1 METMERQESTT
12 NAAPALCAVSGVSK
26 SYGAQ
31 RVLNGVDLRIAP
43 GERVALMGPSGSGK
57 STLLNCLSG
66 IDRPDQGSIQIG
78 GLEIT
83 SASPVELA
91 ELRRGAVS
99 TVFQFFHLLPT
110 LTAYENVE
118 LSLQL
123 TGMPTPARRERVKE
137 LLAAVELSAREHAFP
152 ETLSGGERQRVAIA
166 RALAHRPR
174 LLLADEP
181 TGSLDSRT
189 GEAILDLLRS
199 LTERF
204 DIAML
209 LVTHSDATARVCQ
222 RVIHMRD
229 GKIG

>member
-1 METMERQESTT
+1 MTKINSTSPD
-12 NAAPALCAVSGVSK
+12 NVLCTVSQVYK
-26 SYGAQ
+26 SYGSQ
-31 RVLNGVDLRIAP
+31 SVLNGVDFEIHE
-43 GERVALMGPSGSGK
+43 GEQVALMGPSGSGK

-66 IDRPDQGSIQIG
+66 IDRPDQGSIEIG

-83 SASPVELA
+83 SASAAELA
-91 ELRRGAVS
+91 EMRRGTVS

-110 LTAYENVE
+110 LSAFENIE

-123 TGMPTPARRERVKE
+123 IGVSPRDRRSRVEE
-137 LLAAVELSAREHAFP
+137 LLEAVQLSSHADAFP

-181 TGSLDSRT
+181 TGSLDTQT
-189 GEAILDLLRS
+189 GDSILQLLS
-199 LTERF
+199 QLAGQF
-204 DIAML
+204 NIAMV
-209 LVTHSDATARVCQ
+209 LVTHSVDAARICQ
-222 RVIHMRD
+222 RTIHMRD